1 MKAHWRI
8 FIWGVVALCGTAAF
22 AVPCQFSVKIAS
34 YSGSPATNIPLLLRL
49 SSSRPSG
56 FSYADTDG
64 SDFVIKDSRGKVLS
78 YEIGT

>member
-1 MKAHWRI
+1 MNAHFRMVL
-8 FIWGVVALCGTAAF
+8 WGMVAMCSTFAF
-22 AVPCQFSVKIAS
+22 AVPHQFTVKIAS
-34 YSGSPATNIPLLLRL
+34 YSGSAATNIPLLLRL